1 MTLARPL
8 TRPRVREKASQRE
21 NPDFVERR
29 KQDLMADIPAGST
42 YYDHKFDTTV
52 HKINEGGFC
61 VLSRSEHVIMTTLGS
76 CISVCMFDPVIKV
89 GGMNHFLLPEERHS
103 ERKNNFCM
111 RYGNNAMEKLLNEI
125 LKRGG
130 QKDRIMLKAF
140 GAGNVLSINANIGEK
155 NQDFLKKYISDEG
168 MRLETCDLGG
178 DLPRRVA
185 FFPAT
190 GKAFVKLLRRAGDCN
205 IGRQEEVYR
214 RKVETQQASGDIELF

>member
-1 MTLARPL
+1 MTLTRSL
-8 TRPRVREKASQRE
+8 TRPTVRKKKT
-21 NPDFVERR
+21 PGFVERR
-29 KQDLMADIPAGST
+29 GRDALADIPAGST
-42 YYDHKFDTTV
+42 YYDHKFDTMV

-61 VLSRSEHVIMTTLGS
+61 VLSRSEHVILTTLGS

-111 RYGNNAMEKLLNEI
+111 RYGNNAMEILLNEI

-130 QKDRIMLKAF
+130 QKDRIVLKAF

-155 NQDFLKKYISDEG
+155 NQNFLKKYITDES
-168 MRLETCDLGG
+168 MKLETCDLGG

-185 FFPAT
+185 FFPGT
-190 GKAFVKLLRRAGDCN
+190 GKAFVKLLRRAGDRN
-205 IGRQEEVYR
+205 IGRQEEKYR
-214 RKVETQQASGDIELF
+214 HKIESQHASGDIELF

>member
-1 MTLARPL
+1 MTLTPSL
-8 TRPRVREKASQRE
+8 TRPTVRQQEKAG
-21 NPDFVERR
+21 FVDRR
-29 KQDLMADIPAGST
+29 MRDPMADIPAGST
-42 YYDHKFDTTV
+42 YYDHKFDTMV

-61 VLSRSEHVIMTTLGS
+61 VLSQSEHVIITTLGS

-130 QKDRIMLKAF
+130 QKDRIILKAF
-140 GAGNVLSINANIGEK
+140 GAGNVLSINANIGEE
-155 NQDFLKKYISDEG
+155 NQKFLKKYITDEG
-168 MRLETCDLGG
+168 MKLETCDLGG

-190 GKAFVKLLRRAGDCN
+190 GKAFVKLLRRAGDRN
-205 IGRQEEVYR
+205 IGRQEEKYR
-214 RKVETQQASGDIELF
+214 HEIETQHASGDIELF